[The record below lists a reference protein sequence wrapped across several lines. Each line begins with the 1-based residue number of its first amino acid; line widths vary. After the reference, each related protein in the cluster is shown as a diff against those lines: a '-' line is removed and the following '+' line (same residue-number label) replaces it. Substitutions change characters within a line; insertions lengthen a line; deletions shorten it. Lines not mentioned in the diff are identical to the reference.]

1 MATRILNGGLT
12 TWIWFLMPKRKDTTS
27 YILEP
32 TLGNQV
38 TTLTETVGVITLVP
52 QCWFWSYRQIRESA
66 LSAQIL
72 PLTTRLLAGECS
84 PRQRTTQVKLS
95 TSIILPAESTGKL
108 IQLTSKV
115 WDKRGLHAFW
125 ALPRM
130 EKNRESSFAIGC
142 FMVRSAHTLWE
153 RTWHTML
160 M

>member
-1 MATRILNGGLT
+1 MSLPGRRKLPALVQCIAPELHFASSFPNGPHQESIRAAGL
-12 TWIWFLMPKRKDTTS
+12 P
-27 YILEP
+27 
-32 TLGNQV
+32 V
-38 TTLTETVGVITLVP
+38 T
-52 QCWFWSYRQIRESA
+52 A

-95 TSIILPAESTGKL
+95 TSIILPAESAGIL

-115 WDKRGLHAFW
+115 WDKRGRHAFW

-130 EKNRESSFAIGC
+130 EENKESCFAIGC